1 MEVDENENQN
11 QQLEEEDVVDIAVE
25 GGFMCGHYLKVI
37 ETKQV

>member
-25 GGFMCGHYLKVI
+25 KGFMCGHCIV
-37 ETKQV
+37 